1 MYIRLKAVLKD
12 DRKFFT
18 DKEKSLIF
26 TKVRALAVSGAPDT
40 DRSLVESMTPWNL
53 ILSKTKT
60 GCAQNGDTVTEAA
73 IEVMQGFVQDNDQ
86 LLEDVACIF
95 FVLLLFVTAQ
105 YMFASNIQANHVQPF
120 STVACKRHDAN
131 LTYLLLKVTVQF
143 ERCFR
148 LMEHIFIIL

>member
-60 GCAQNGDTVTEAA
+60 GCAQNGDTVSEAA

-86 LLEDVACIF
+86 LLEDVVCIF
-95 FVLLLFVTAQ
+95 FCLTSFCDRAVYVCFKYPSKPRTAFQ
-105 YMFASNIQANHVQPF
+105 YSG
-120 STVACKRHDAN
+120 
-131 LTYLLLKVTVQF
+131 L
-143 ERCFR
+143 
-148 LMEHIFIIL
+148 